1 MPDHSERALK
11 AWKTRRV
18 KSAFIKV
25 HASEAASKEALKE
38 HLRKRGWKVVV
49 FESKTGAPRTGI
61 IDAFAYRLSCKNAD
75 VLEVKLIQLKGG
87 NAGASGREV
96 ARLKQ
101 AIESAALTWAVA
113 SIRWRNRLLNHGR
126 ERRGLGYVPFA

>member
-1 MPDHSERALK
+1 MPETNGSERARK

-25 HASEAASKEALKE
+25 RATEAASKEALKE
-38 HLRKRGWKVVV
+38 HLGKRGWQVIL
-49 FESKTGAPRTGI
+49 FEGKSGAPRTGI
-61 IDAFAYRLSCKNAD
+61 IDAFAYRLSRRNAD

-87 NAGASGREV
+87 KAGASGREI

-101 AIESAALTWAVA
+101 AVEVATLTWAVA
-113 SIRWRNRLLNHGR
+113 SFDGGTIHLTSEESG
-126 ERRGLGYVPFA
+126 AA